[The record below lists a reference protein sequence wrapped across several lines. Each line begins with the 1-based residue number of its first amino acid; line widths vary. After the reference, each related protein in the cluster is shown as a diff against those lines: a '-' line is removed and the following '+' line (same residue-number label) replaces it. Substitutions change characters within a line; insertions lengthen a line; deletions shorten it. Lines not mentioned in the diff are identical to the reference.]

1 MCADSE
7 RSAMAQWNDVKSSFC
22 LQSLAHAMAMYDM
35 YVFDCLW
42 LSFHQLSFSHHS
54 CITDFNWQIQGTDD
68 LNHFTCM
75 LHQMVRS
82 SVRSPARLILYSSC
96 NLVFLPKIHLHHL
109 LSWSFL
115 SWSCLGRTGP
125 RHCGEGPQ
133 QPRQAA
139 GAAQL
144 GENFTS
150 ETNERSKTNESGTKI
165 CRLLCWFVLIC
176 WCVLICVALDQFSLK
191 MIPRSIPWKLQ
202 SYRTY
207 RPIPGLSLVAN

>member
-1 MCADSE
+1 
-7 RSAMAQWNDVKSSFC
+7 
-22 LQSLAHAMAMYDM
+22 MYDM

-96 NLVFLPKIHLHHL
+96 THPILLFFCRKFILYSSTSKIIIYFRGPFWVEVASAGQDHAIAAKAHSSPGKLRERR
-109 LSWSFL
+109 SS
-115 SWSCLGRTGP
+115 GRTS
-125 RHCGEGPQ
+125 PQ
-133 QPRQAA
+133 QR
-139 GAAQL
+139 
-144 GENFTS
+144 N
-150 ETNERSKTNESGTKI
+150 ETNETKWDQN
-165 CRLLCWFVLIC
+165 LSFVVLIC
-176 WCVLICVALDQFSLK
+176 WFVDLCCGTWSVLK

-202 SYRTY
+202 SYR
-207 RPIPGLSLVAN
+207 PIPGLSLVAN

>member
-1 MCADSE
+1 
-7 RSAMAQWNDVKSSFC
+7 MAQWNDVKSSFC

-96 NLVFLPKIHLHHL
+96 THPILLFFAENSYCTHLHL
-109 LSWSFL
+109 KSSSTFVVLSEL
-115 SWSCLGRTGP
+115 KLPRPDRTTPLRRRPTAAPASCGS
-125 RHCGEGPQ
+125 
-133 QPRQAA
+133 
-139 GAAQL
+139 GAAR
-144 GENFTS
+144 GELHLSSGTKQ
-150 ETNERSKTNESGTKI
+150 TKQSGTKI
-165 CRLLCWFVLIC
+165 CRLLCWFVDLLIC
-176 WCVLICVALDQFSLK
+176 VVALDQF
-191 MIPRSIPWKLQ
+191 
-202 SYRTY
+202 
-207 RPIPGLSLVAN
+207 